1 MKYLAAFMI
10 LVFAFALAGCAAPG
24 GLATP
29 TSLPQPTVAAVEV
42 VPAQPG
48 SADAAA
54 IGKRLLE
61 VEGFT
66 WVGSPEAVLAEQMTY
81 AEAAQKIPPMRDEA
95 PHNPLWPD
103 GRVWL
108 VILRGQWDLV
118 PMGPPG
124 APPNRYQ
131 GCIMVLFTAA
141 DNQVVAAGD
150 TLCP

>member
-1 MKYLAAFMI
+1 MKYLAVPLLF
-10 LVFAFALAGCAAPG
+10 VFAYALAGCAASG
-24 GLATP
+24 EVATP
-29 TSLPQPTVAAVEV
+29 TSLPQPLAAPVDVAPVQAV
-42 VPAQPG
+42 

-61 VEGFT
+61 AEGFT
-66 WVGSPEAVLAEQMTY
+66 WVGAPEPVLVQQMTY
-81 AEAAQKIPPMRDEA
+81 AEAAQKIPPMQAEA

-141 DNQVVAAGD
+141 DNKVVAGGD